1 MSQSPA
7 LPPGSPPPPSGPPG
21 PGRAEDAE
29 LRRSVLDLIGPVR
42 KMREELERLRGRV
55 ARQEERIARQD
66 EQLDLMRQA
75 LQRVRQDTTTEKDAA
90 HHETAA
96 WYTDVR
102 RRIDDLAGS
111 AARAA
116 YGDRAAAERHEAH
129 ARITTALCRLA
140 FAAQPSSPA
149 DWRRAAE
156 GVTGDPDALP
166 DVGRAWQEVSALRF
180 RIGRLGGV
188 HRWDFEVPAGRPY
201 DPEAYDLWHKSDPG
215 LPVSH
220 AVAPAYQVA
229 GRAVHV
235 RAWVHTARG

>member
-1 MSQSPA
+1 MSLTPA
-7 LPPGSPPPPSGPPG
+7 GPPG
-21 PGRAEDAE
+21 PPPLPSVPPGSGPAGDPE

-90 HHETAA
+90 HHEAAA

-102 RRIDDLAGS
+102 RRIDELAGS
-111 AARAA
+111 AARTV
-116 YGDRAAAERHEAH
+116 YGERPAAERHEAH
-129 ARITTALCRLA
+129 ARLTSALCRLA
-140 FAAQPSSPA
+140 FAAQPSSPQE
-149 DWRRAAE
+149 WRLAA
-156 GVTGDPDALP
+156 GGITGDPDALP

-180 RIGRLGGV
+180 RVGRLGGV
-188 HRWDFEVPAGRPY
+188 HRWDFEVPAGRPH
-201 DPEAYDLWHKSDPG
+201 DPDVYDLWHKSDPG

-220 AVAPAYQVA
+220 VVAPAYQVV
-229 GRAVHV
+229 GRTVHV